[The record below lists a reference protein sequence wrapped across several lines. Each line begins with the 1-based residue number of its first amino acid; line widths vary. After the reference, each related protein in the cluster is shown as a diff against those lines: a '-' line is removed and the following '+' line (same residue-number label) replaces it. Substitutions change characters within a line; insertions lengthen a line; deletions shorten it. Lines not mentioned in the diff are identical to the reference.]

1 MEEGSISHRNLDT
14 VQQPLLPTMQRRDH
28 SPVSFAAD
36 GWVERLVGHRKFF
49 EKLVADGQ
57 VAAPPPIS
65 AVSSDEKWRQDRFS
79 SYLINWAEIYAV
91 VNRVFLVFAAV
102 DGDSIEELA
111 VQFYCLRIWVPGR
124 TIAFG
129 QPLCLCLR

>member
-1 MEEGSISHRNLDT
+1 MEEENISHRNLDT
-14 VQQPLLPTMQRRDH
+14 VRQPLLPTMQRRDH

-49 EKLVADGQ
+49 EKLVADDQ
-57 VAAPPPIS
+57 VAAPPPIL
-65 AVSSDEKWRQDRFS
+65 AVSSDEKWRQGRFS
-79 SYLINWAEIYAV
+79 PYLIHWAKIYAV
-91 VNRVFLVFAAV
+91 VNRVFLVFAAE
-102 DGDSIEELA
+102 DGDSIEEFA

-129 QPLCLCLR
+129 QPLCLCPR